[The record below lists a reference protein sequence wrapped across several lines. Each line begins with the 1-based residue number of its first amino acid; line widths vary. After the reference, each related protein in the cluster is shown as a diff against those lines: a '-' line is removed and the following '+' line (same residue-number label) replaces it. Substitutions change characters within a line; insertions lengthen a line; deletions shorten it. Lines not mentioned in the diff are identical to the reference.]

1 MFACSKLMQNDHGS
15 LQADFK
21 AASFCLYVGVAQLV
35 LNLKSPLMGSVIT
48 IIKETLRLFRFNC
61 CIWAPNLGTREAC
74 GQATESQLNQD
85 IKYKGAF

>member
-1 MFACSKLMQNDHGS
+1 MPYTQNDCGS
-15 LQADFK
+15 VQVGLK

-35 LNLKSPLMGSVIT
+35 LNFKALLMGSVIT

-61 CIWAPNLGTREAC
+61 CIWALNPCTLEAS

-85 IKYKGAF
+85 IKYKGTF